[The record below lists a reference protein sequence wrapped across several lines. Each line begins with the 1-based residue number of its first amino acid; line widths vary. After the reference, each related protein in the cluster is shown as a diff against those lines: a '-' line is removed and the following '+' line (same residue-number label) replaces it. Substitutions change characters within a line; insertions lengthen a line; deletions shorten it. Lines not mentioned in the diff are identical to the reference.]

1 MEKKKVNFEEVV
13 KEKSFF
19 EKNWKTLCAALAAV
33 IVLVCLFVGYK
44 KLYAEPKEEAASE
57 ALATCH
63 ELYKQGNYEQALN
76 GDGQCKGLLS
86 VANQYGGT
94 EAGNL
99 AQAYIGVCYYNLGKY
114 DEAVKAL
121 EAFSPCSDTTI
132 SPAALAALGNSY
144 ACQKQYDKAVS
155 KLVEAAEKAN
165 SCALSPVFLLQA
177 GELYELALDNKA
189 KAVECYKKVKENYA
203 ASTQVKQGMVD
214 AYIERASVK

>member
-63 ELYKQGNYEQALN
+63 ELYKQGIYEQALN

-86 VANQYGGT
+86 VASQYGGT

-99 AQAYIGVCYYNLGKY
+99 AQAYIGVCYYNLSKY

-121 EAFSPCSDTTI
+121 EAFSPCSD
-132 SPAALAALGNSY
+132 
-144 ACQKQYDKAVS
+144 
-155 KLVEAAEKAN
+155 KAN